1 MKLDARTARLGLG
14 ALAAARCAVGLA
26 ALAAPGAVRLAL
38 GGSAPGTRTRVLT
51 RFAGDRDLALGAAM
65 LVALATG
72 DGVGVVGWASA
83 AVDLGD
89 ALTSL
94 LAARQ
99 WPARRWLPSA
109 ATAVVAAGVGAI
121 LVPRAQRT

>member
-1 MKLDARTARLGLG
+1 VKLDARTARLGLG
-14 ALAAARCAVGLA
+14 GVAIARCAVGVT

-38 GGSAPGTRTRVLT
+38 GGSNPGTRTRVLT

-65 LVALATG
+65 LAALATG
-72 DGVGVVGWASA
+72 EGIGVVGWASV

-89 ALTSL
+89 AVTSA

-99 WPARRWLPSA
+99 WPPRRWVPSA
-109 ATAVVAAGVGAI
+109 ATAVAASAVGAI
-121 LVPRAQRT
+121 LVRRAQRA